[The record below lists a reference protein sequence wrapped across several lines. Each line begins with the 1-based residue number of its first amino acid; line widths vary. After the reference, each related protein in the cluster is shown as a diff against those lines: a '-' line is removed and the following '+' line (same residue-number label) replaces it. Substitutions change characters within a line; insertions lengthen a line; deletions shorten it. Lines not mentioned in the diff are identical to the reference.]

1 MNAAATAAAKYER
14 APILGYYESLA
25 NKRITL
31 KVERLLLSL
40 SNQQPGTMIHH
51 PETTCESKKWGD

>member
-1 MNAAATAAAKYER
+1 MNAAAAAKYER

-31 KVERLLLSL
+31 KVERLFLSL
-40 SNQQPGTMIHH
+40 GNQQPGTMIHH
-51 PETTCESKKWGD
+51 PETT

>member
-1 MNAAATAAAKYER
+1 MNAAAIAAAKYER

-31 KVERLLLSL
+31 KVERLFLSL
-40 SNQQPGTMIHH
+40 SN
-51 PETTCESKKWGD
+51 

>member
-31 KVERLLLSL
+31 KVERLFLSL
-40 SNQQPGTMIHH
+40 FEQPATWDDNPSSGNNLR
-51 PETTCESKKWGD
+51 E